1 MEKPLA
7 YLKQHANEDWFIGYE
22 RSKFHDLT
30 DHLFQQLIDLSK
42 GEIPPK
48 IFIAEQNPVNFIA
61 AFLAAVA
68 ANYPVFL
75 CNPNWGQQEW
85 QQVFEFVQPDLILGQ
100 VEHSPLLHS
109 PTPPLPFSNS
119 GLIMIP
125 TGGSSGKIRFAI
137 HTWDTLMAS
146 VRGFYHYFGS
156 KPVHSFCVLP
166 LYHVSGLM
174 QFMRSFTTGG
184 RLIVQSSKQLE
195 MGEALEMN
203 PADFFISLVPTQLQ
217 RCLQNRKLTSWLSQF
232 RTVLLGGAPAW
243 ESLLEQARRNNIPL
257 APTYGMTETASQ
269 VVTLKP
275 EDFLAGN
282 NSCGQVLPHA
292 KVTICSS
299 TGEILGT
306 NQIGM
311 ITIQAHSLALGYY
324 PESSWGDAENSQF
337 PIPNSQFPILNSQFP
352 IPNSQFPILNS
363 DDLGFLDDRGYL
375 HIVGRSSQKIITGGE
390 NVFPAEVEA
399 AIQATQLVSD
409 VCVMGIPDLQW
420 GQAVTAV
427 YVPHSETAS
436 TILLQTALK
445 DNLSKYKQPK
455 YWVPV
460 KRLPRNAQGKV
471 DYEQLQTMIM
481 RWLDSQSSSLQQLE

>member
-22 RSKFHDLT
+22 CSKFHDLT
-30 DHLFQQLIDLSK
+30 DHLFQQLINLSQR
-42 GEIPPK
+42 EIPPK
-48 IFIAEQNPVNFIA
+48 VFIAEQNPVNFIA

-68 ANYPVFL
+68 ANCPIFL

-85 QQVFEFVQPDLILGQ
+85 QQVFELVQPDLILGRI
-100 VEHSPLLHS
+100 EHSHLPYS
-109 PTPPLPFSNS
+109 STFPLPVSNS

-137 HTWDTLMAS
+137 HTWDTLMTS
-146 VRGFYHYFGS
+146 VRGFYHYFGG

-203 PADFFISLVPTQLQ
+203 PTDFFISLVPTQLQ
-217 RCLQNRKLTSWLSQF
+217 RYLQNPKLTSWLSRF

-311 ITIQAHSLALGYY
+311 ITIQTDSLALGYY
-324 PESSWGDAENSQF
+324 PERRGADEENSQF
-337 PIPNSQFPILNSQFP
+337 PIPHSPFP
-352 IPNSQFPILNS
+352 IPNSPFPNFKS

-390 NVFPAEVEA
+390 NVFPTEVEA

-436 TILLQTALK
+436 TTLLQTALK

-460 KRLPRNAQGKV
+460 KRLPRNVQGKV

-481 RWLDSQSSSLQQLE
+481 TWLESQNSSLQQLG

>member
-1 MEKPLA
+1 MENPLS
-7 YLKQHANEDWFIGYE
+7 YLKQHVNEDWFIDYKSSE
-22 RSKFHDLT
+22 FHYLT
-30 DHLFQQLIDLSK
+30 EHLFQQLSNLSQGK
-42 GEIPPK
+42 LPPK
-48 IFIAEQNPVNFIA
+48 IFISEQNSLKFFA

-68 ANYPVFL
+68 ANCPVFL

-100 VEHSPLLHS
+100 VEYSHLSHSL
-109 PTPPLPFSNS
+109 TPSLPFSQP

-137 HTWDTLMAS
+137 HTWETLMAS
-146 VRGFYHYFGS
+146 VRGFHHYFGD

-184 RLIVQSSKQLE
+184 QLIVKSSKQLE
-195 MGEALEMN
+195 LDETLEMN

-217 RCLQNRKLTSWLSQF
+217 RCLQNPKLTSWLSRF

-275 EDFLAGN
+275 DDFLAGN
-282 NSCGQVLPHA
+282 NSCGQILPHA

-299 TGEILGT
+299 KGEILGT
-306 NQIGM
+306 NQIGI
-311 ITIQAHSLALGYY
+311 ITIQADSLALGYY
-324 PESSWGDAENSQF
+324 PERRWVDEDNSQF
-337 PIPNSQFPILNSQFP
+337 PIQNLK
-352 IPNSQFPILNS
+352 S
-363 DDLGFLDDRGYL
+363 DDLGFFDDRGYL
-375 HIVGRSSQKIITGGE
+375 YVVGRNSKKISTGGE
-390 NVFPAEVEA
+390 NACPAEVEA
-399 AIQATQLVSD
+399 AIQVPQLVSD
-409 VCVMGIPDLQW
+409 VCVMGIPDLHW

-427 YVPHSETAS
+427 YVPHSETVS
-436 TILLQTALK
+436 TRLLQTALK

-460 KRLPRNAQGKV
+460 ERLPRNAQGKV
-471 DYEQLQTMIM
+471 DYEQLQSMIM
-481 RWLDSQSSSLQQLE
+481 AWLESQNSSLQQLG